1 MVYLGD
7 PGGGESAAYSVSG
20 DGSVVVGT
28 SSSGNAFRWT
38 ATGGMQDIGTLGGY
52 GSAAYDVSA
61 NGSVVVGD
69 ATTGGGLRRAFR
81 WTASTGMQNLSTTY
95 SGSVGSGSYLVYA
108 NAVSAD
114 GLHVVGYGYNKK
126 TNRWE
131 AYYTN

>member
-7 PGGGESAAYSVSG
+7 PGGGESSAYSVSA
-20 DGSVVVGT
+20 DGTVAVGA
-28 SSSGNAFRWT
+28 SSTGNAFRWT
-38 ATGGMQDIGTLGGY
+38 SAGGMQDLGTLGGY

-69 ATTGGGLRRAFR
+69 ASTSSGARRAFR

-95 SGSVGSGSYLVYA
+95 SVGSGSYLVYA

-114 GLHVVGYGYNKK
+114 GLHVVGYGYNRN